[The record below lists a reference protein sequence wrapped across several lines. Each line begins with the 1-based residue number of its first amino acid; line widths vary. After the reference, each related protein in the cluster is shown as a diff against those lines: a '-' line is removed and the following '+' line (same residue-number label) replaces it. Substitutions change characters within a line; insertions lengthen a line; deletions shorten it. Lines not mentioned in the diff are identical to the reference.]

1 MATLAFPEGFV
12 WGAATAAYQIEG
24 AWDEEGKGPSIWDE
38 FSHTAGKIKNGDTG
52 DVACDH
58 YHRYREDVALM
69 KSLGL
74 NAYRF
79 SISWPR
85 VLPEGRGTVNEAGLD
100 FYSRLVDELLGAG
113 IVPTPTLYH
122 WDLPLALQREG
133 GWPNFDTA
141 RWFGDYAELCFRRLG
156 DRVKMWITLNEPQVV
171 ANAGYLSGVHAPG
184 HRDRRE
190 SLQAGHTLLLAHG
203 LAVERL
209 RSVLPDARVG
219 IAIDIWP
226 VHAASDSENDRAAAH
241 RMSEANGW
249 FLDPIFK
256 GDYPAAMRDAF
267 GGLLPQFTEEQRR
280 GVQAELDFLG
290 LNNYSRNVVRHN
302 PTAKPYGA
310 EIIAPSGRVT
320 AMDWEIYPPG
330 LREVLVW
337 INERCSP
344 PALYVTENGAAFD
357 DRPDASERV
366 DDENRRR
373 YLRDYIAEAHRAIA
387 EGVPLKGYFA
397 WSLMDNFEWA
407 EGYSKR
413 FGITRVDYETL
424 ARTLKRSGEWYAGM
438 IQSNSVDTEI

>member
-1 MATLAFPEGFV
+1 MATLVFPEGFV

-24 AWDEEGKGPSIWDE
+24 AWDEEGKGASIWDE
-38 FSHTAGKIKNGDTG
+38 FSHTAGKVRNGDTG

-85 VLPEGRGTVNEAGLD
+85 VLPEGKGGVNEAGLD
-100 FYSRLVDELLGAG
+100 FYSRLVDELLAAG
-113 IVPTPTLYH
+113 ITPTPTLYH

-133 GWPNFDTA
+133 GWPSLDTA
-141 RWFGDYAELCFRRLG
+141 HWFAEYAELCFRRLG

-171 ANAGYLSGVHAPG
+171 ADAGHLHGVHAPG
-184 HRDRRE
+184 HRDRGE
-190 SLQAGHTLLLAHG
+190 SLRAGHTLLLAHG

-209 RSVLPDARVG
+209 RAVLPEARVG
-219 IAIDIWP
+219 ITIDIWP
-226 VHAASDSENDRAAAH
+226 VHAASDSEADRAAAH
-241 RMSEANGW
+241 RMSEANAW

-267 GGLLPQFTEEQRR
+267 GDLLPQFTEEQRR
-280 GVQAELDFLG
+280 AVQAKLDFLG
-290 LNNYSRNVVRHN
+290 INNYSRNVVRYN
-302 PTAKPYGA
+302 PEAKPYGG
-310 EIIAPSGRVT
+310 ETIPPPGPVT
-320 AMDWEIYPPG
+320 AMNWEIYPPG

-337 INERCSP
+337 VNERCSP

-357 DRPDASERV
+357 DRPDASGRV
-366 DDENRRR
+366 DDEKRRR
-373 YLRDYIAEAHRAIA
+373 YLRDYIAEVHRAIA

-424 ARTLKRSGEWYAGM
+424 ARTLKRSGEWYAGV
-438 IQSNSVDTEI
+438 IQSNSVDTEP